1 MYGRRFV
8 HMHVKP
14 KEIAFLGILLA
25 LTCILVYLGNVIEPN
40 TLFFLCA
47 ASFCL
52 GIAFSECGKRLGIGF
67 FVACTLLTFILIP
80 NKIYCITLAAINL
93 YIVGAECLKER
104 FPKAFLLIKFSLFNI
119 LYVPALLFMPQLI
132 YKGKAEGVIVLG
144 IWVAGQVAFAIYDYA
159 YRFIVYGFWPEFRK
173 KVNL

>member
-1 MYGRRFV
+1 
-8 HMHVKP
+8 MHVKP

-40 TLFFLCA
+40 TMFFLCA

-93 YIVGAECLKER
+93 YIVGAECLKGC
-104 FPKAFLLIKFSLFNI
+104 FPKAFLSIKFILFNI
-119 LYVPALLFMPQLI
+119 LYIPALLFMPQLI
-132 YKGKAEGVIVLG
+132 YKGKVKGVMVLG

-159 YRFIVYGFWPEFRK
+159 YRFIVHGFWPEFRK
-173 KVNL
+173 KINL

>member
-1 MYGRRFV
+1 
-8 HMHVKP
+8 MHVKP

-40 TLFFLCA
+40 TMFFLCA

-93 YIVGAECLKER
+93 YIVGAECLKGC
-104 FPKAFLLIKFSLFNI
+104 FPKAFLSIKFILFNI
-119 LYVPALLFMPQLI
+119 LYIPALLFMPQLI
-132 YKGKAEGVIVLG
+132 YKGKVKGVMVLG
-144 IWVAGQVAFAIYDYA
+144 IWVAGQVAFAIYDYT
-159 YRFIVYGFWPEFRK
+159 YRFIVHGFWPEFRK
-173 KVNL
+173 KINL